1 MKLGK
6 SESFKKIMS
15 FSGPL
20 MWLLSSRE
28 MEGLFEKTFSRR
40 CRFLASDVAVKRMRG
55 IRNLF

>member
-6 SESFKKIMS
+6 SESFEKIMS

-55 IRNLF
+55 IRNHF